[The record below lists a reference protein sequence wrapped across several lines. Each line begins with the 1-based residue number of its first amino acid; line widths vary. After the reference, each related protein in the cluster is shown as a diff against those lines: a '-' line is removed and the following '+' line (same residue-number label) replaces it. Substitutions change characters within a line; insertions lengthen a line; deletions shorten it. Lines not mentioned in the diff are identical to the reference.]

1 MPAGGVLML
10 GSPLAL
16 QRSTLDLSGG
26 SLSLGTL
33 TASTLGGLG
42 GGPLGLTNGSQ
53 AAVALTV
60 GGNAAAMTYGGTLS
74 GPRSLT
80 KTGSGTFW
88 LTGASNYSGPTT
100 LAAGGLVVDGVL
112 YVSAVTVQSGG
123 TLGGTGSLSSVTVS
137 PSGQIAPGDPLGALS
152 NCTTTTLAEFFA
164 SAQAPQRRSGK
175 ALRAIAPAPGRGA
188 RGEKSFLPLDMKPK
202 VCITMCVG
210 NNLRPLRRR
219 TLGCGPRVL

>member
-1 MPAGGVLML
+1 M
-10 GSPLAL
+10 

-26 SLSLGTL
+26 SLSFGTL

-88 LTGASNYSGPTT
+88 LTGASNYSGPAT

-137 PSGQIAPGDPLGALS
+137 PSAAVAPGDPLGALS
-152 NCTTTTLAEFFA
+152 ISGSLILASGVA
-164 SAQAPQRRSGK
+164 LMRDVGPLSLQALQRQLIESRDDIVAMVSRRFSNK
-175 ALRAIAPAPGRGA
+175 RG
-188 RGEKSFLPLDMKPK
+188 
-202 VCITMCVG
+202 C
-210 NNLRPLRRR
+210 
-219 TLGCGPRVL
+219 